1 MQIPFID
8 LPAQQERIREKLNSR
23 IAQVLAHGRYILG
36 PEVGELENQLAQ
48 FEGIGVAI
56 GCANGTDAIILA
68 LKAMNIGPGDAVFC
82 PSFTYAATAEAIA
95 IIGATPIFVDVDRA
109 FYTLC
114 ANSLELAIEQVAAQK
129 TLTPRAIIAVDLFGQ
144 PANYPVLSETAQK
157 YELKLIS
164 DCAQGFGCRFDG
176 KSPLHWADAMTT
188 SFFPAKPL
196 GCYGDGGAVMVR
208 DEELE
213 ARIRSLAFHGR
224 STVPNDHMSIGL
236 NSRLD
241 TLQAAILLEKLAIF
255 EDEIAARGRA
265 ADYYN
270 RHFDGHV
277 LSTPGLIDGARSTW
291 AQYCL
296 EVPDRDSFMDAVKA
310 EGVPLAAYYPLPTHA
325 QTAYKFFPISPDHL
339 PNTVAA
345 SKTIV
350 ALPMHGYLQPDV
362 QDKIIT
368 ACLKVLSKQGAGL

>member
-8 LPAQQERIREKLNSR
+8 LPAQQARIREKLDKR

-36 PEVGELENQLAQ
+36 PEVGELEGKLAG
-48 FEGIGVAI
+48 FEGMGAAI

-68 LKAMNIGPGDAVFC
+68 LKAMNVGAGDAVFC

-95 IIGATPIFVDVDRA
+95 IIGATPVFVDVDRA
-109 FYTLC
+109 LYTLS
-114 ANSLELAIEQVAAQK
+114 ASSLELAIEQTLADK
-129 TLTPRAIIAVDLFGQ
+129 KLTPRAIIAVDLFGQ
-144 PANYPVLSETAQK
+144 PANYPALSKSAKK
-157 YELKLIS
+157 YQLKLIS
-164 DCAQGFGCRFDG
+164 DCAQGFGCRLNG
-176 KSPLHWADAMTT
+176 QSPLHWADALTT

-208 DEELE
+208 DDEIE

-224 STVPNDHMSIGL
+224 STVPNDHALIGL

-241 TLQAAILLEKLAIF
+241 TLQAAVLLEKLAIF

-265 ADYYN
+265 ADYYS

-277 LSTPGLIDGARSTW
+277 LSTPAVIEGGRSTW

-296 EVPDRDSFMDAVKA
+296 EVPDRDGFMDIVKA
-310 EGVPLAAYYPLPTHA
+310 QGVPLASYYPLPTHA
-325 QTAYKFFPISPDHL
+325 QTAYTDFPISPDGL

-350 ALPMHGYLQPDV
+350 ALPMHGYLAADV
-362 QDKIIT
+362 QDKIIET
-368 ACLKVLSKQGAGL
+368 CLKALSQQGA